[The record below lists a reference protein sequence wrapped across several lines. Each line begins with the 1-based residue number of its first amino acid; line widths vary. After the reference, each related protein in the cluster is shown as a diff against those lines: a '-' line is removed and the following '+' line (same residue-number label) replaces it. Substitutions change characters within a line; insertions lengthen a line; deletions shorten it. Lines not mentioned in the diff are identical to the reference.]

1 MALKKVT
8 FIKDWTHP
16 VGTVN
21 LEGDTARV
29 TPDLYAELLEG
40 GYIAAPKTKR
50 KTTTKNKK

>member
-50 KTTTKNKK
+50 KTTTKTKK